1 MISSKNEEICAMGLS
16 VFYSRAINFPVI
28 KYDLSELDNMEDLMI
43 IRHQC
48 SQSLPLGNWEDFAE
62 CKVLHFKLREKPKRG
77 LFEHSIDFFKLNIL
91 M

>member
-43 IRHQC
+43 IRQQC
-48 SQSLPLGNWEDFAE
+48 SQSLPLGN
-62 CKVLHFKLREKPKRG
+62 
-77 LFEHSIDFFKLNIL
+77 
-91 M
+91 

>member
-43 IRHQC
+43 IRQQC
-48 SQSLPLGNWEDFAE
+48 SQSLPLGNWET
-62 CKVLHFKLREKPKRG
+62 LNSEKSQKEVY
-77 LFEHSIDFFKLNIL
+77 LSTWLI
-91 M
+91 